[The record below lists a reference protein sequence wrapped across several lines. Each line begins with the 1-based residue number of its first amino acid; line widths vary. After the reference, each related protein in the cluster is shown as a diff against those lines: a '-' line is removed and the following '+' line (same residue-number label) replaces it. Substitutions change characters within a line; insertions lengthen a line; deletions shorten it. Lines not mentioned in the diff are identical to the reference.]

1 MSDNPSMNGFD
12 CSQLIKDFEA
22 LPANMGISQYWRSEL
37 NDRDKE
43 VATLKGM
50 VFKLQHCS
58 QNGISQYWRSELD
71 DRDKQVQTLTFSRN
85 ERKK

>member
-43 VATLKGM
+43 VATLKGL
-50 VFKLQHCS
+50 VYRLQ
-58 QNGISQYWRSELD
+58 QQLLAEMKERNDLIDTIS
-71 DRDKQVQTLTFSRN
+71 KMT
-85 ERKK
+85 K